1 MTRGLRGL
9 RVGVDH
15 AWNTTG
21 VDGITVDA
29 VTAALQ
35 TVRDLG
41 AEIRG
46 WFRDVAQT
54 IADWF
59 PLCSVQ
65 TAVAHEAT
73 YPARKSEYGPAL
85 SSFIEPGR
93 GLSGLDYQK
102 IILRRASFQGRVAA
116 LFQGIDLLLVP
127 AQSFASPTTTQM
139 AHLGEDTEMLNA
151 LVNDAVRHDRQPD
164 DHPSLR
170 LHRYWNPARVPV
182 CRSSPGRGN
191 AGARRLRLS
200 DRDRLAPQ
208 ASPRRRAIEENGA
221 MTSSIAEYAHSSTQ
235 SSWQR

>member
-1 MTRGLRGL
+1 L

-15 AWNTTG
+15 AWNTNR

-29 VTAALQ
+29 VTAALR

-41 AEIRG
+41 ADIREVK
-46 WFRDVAQT
+46 FPDVTQI

-93 GLSGLDYQK
+93 SLSGLDYQK
-102 IILRRASFQGRVAA
+102 IILRRASFRGRVAA

-127 AQSFASPTTTQM
+127 AQSLASPTTAQM
-139 AHLGEDTEMLNA
+139 AHLGEDAEMLNA
-151 LVNDAVRHDRQPD
+151 VVRYTMPFDMTGSPTITLPCGFTDVGTPLAFQLVGRHLEEEMLVRAGYAYQTATDWHRKHPALPND
-164 DHPSLR
+164 
-170 LHRYWNPARVPV
+170 
-182 CRSSPGRGN
+182 
-191 AGARRLRLS
+191 
-200 DRDRLAPQ
+200 
-208 ASPRRRAIEENGA
+208 
-221 MTSSIAEYAHSSTQ
+221 
-235 SSWQR
+235 